1 MAAVGLT
8 ISDLID
14 GEELPVPGAEHGD
27 YRTRDPRYVV
37 DWASDEANPLCKR
50 ATVSEVE
57 GWCQPELAGF
67 PQMASERWQD
77 SGQVRPWGP
86 WPSRGSVAAAAG
98 TRDPGLEALCG
109 HWQDTKG
116 SSYDISLSSK
126 REVVVRTRR
135 PNGEEKTSTGLI
147 RIAPGFDGRPALLW
161 GRPAGGKQYVA
172 ALQGETSVVWTPDTG
187 HGFVWHRVAG
197 DDARTPVIDGGPAQF
212 VAV

>member
-1 MAAVGLT
+1 MAGQRPGPTVGPVAV
-8 ISDLID
+8 S
-14 GEELPVPGAEHGD
+14 
-27 YRTRDPRYVV
+27 R
-37 DWASDEANPLCKR
+37 
-50 ATVSEVE
+50 
-57 GWCQPELAGF
+57 
-67 PQMASERWQD
+67 ERCG
-77 SGQVRPWGP
+77 SGGHQRPWISASTLP
-86 WPSRGSVAAAAG
+86 RL
-98 TRDPGLEALCG
+98 PG
-109 HWQDTKG
+109 
-116 SSYDISLSSK
+116 
-126 REVVVRTRR
+126 RR